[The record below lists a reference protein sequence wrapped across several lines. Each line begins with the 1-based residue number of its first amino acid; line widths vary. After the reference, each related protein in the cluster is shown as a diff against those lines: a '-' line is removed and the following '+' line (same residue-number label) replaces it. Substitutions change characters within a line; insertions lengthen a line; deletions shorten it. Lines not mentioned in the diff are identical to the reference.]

1 MTAPCRI
8 SGMGQSVYT
17 AAPLSSSAAVYSSKR
32 AMAFKKPLPF
42 SVSQN
47 AAVRCFPCFST
58 LSGGYCGIFYR
69 KWLKTCINCINPCK
83 KRHLTVSASQYAGSP
98 SRLKCC
104 FPQLCRVFSGK
115 HRHSPLYLVSAG
127 QAPFHSFLPHSKN
140 RQSNFGPFHG
150 IIAAKRPLYACCARR
165 SGFRG
170 TLPPIC
176 TIPPLRTLCTWR
188 NSRKAAIIR
197 LLCKVLPGL
206 YRSAA
211 RHPLPL

>member
-1 MTAPCRI
+1 MSATPLAAVPGSSHCTKRHSVLKRHMTAPCRI

-115 HRHSPLYLVSAG
+115 HRHSPLYL
-127 QAPFHSFLPHSKN
+127 
-140 RQSNFGPFHG
+140 
-150 IIAAKRPLYACCARR
+150 
-165 SGFRG
+165 
-170 TLPPIC
+170 PPIC

>member
-1 MTAPCRI
+1 MSATPLAAVPGSSHCTKRHSVLKRHMTAPCRI

-115 HRHSPLYLVSAG
+115 HRHYTLVVQGDPGSAEPSRPY
-127 QAPFHSFLPHSKN
+127 ARFLHCA
-140 RQSNFGPFHG
+140 RCAHG
-150 IIAAKRPLYACCARR
+150 GIAAKRPLYACCARCCL
-165 SGFRG
+165 GF
-170 TLPPIC
+170 TALPHDTPSLFERRADPC
-176 TIPPLRTLCTWR
+176 HCL
-188 NSRKAAIIR
+188 
-197 LLCKVLPGL
+197 
-206 YRSAA
+206 
-211 RHPLPL
+211 